1 MDCIKKTDQ
10 LNFNLSKE
18 KRRALFYVRQFVNLI
33 TVSLMKVSI
42 LLNSNLKVKKW
53 SLYFFLVLIVFTQS
67 ITKTVAQSA
76 VVSKVYTDFGGFWY
90 SGGSFSQLPNNSHNV
105 LAFVY
110 NGITYSTGVNDALL
124 NTKGITF
131 TASSWYALPAIL
143 TGAPGNVISVGG
155 MLDES
160 YYTQVYSHPNV
171 KNLTSE
177 NVLMDGIHGL
187 NIGTGY
193 TNLPAATKAEFN
205 IQTILTDKI
214 NDAIPDILVAQI
226 AGPGG
231 TADVFKFVD
240 ASGNT
245 VGNTVNVIFN
255 NAATAPLL
263 SGYGQDQYLVQNTAT
278 LTAST
283 SKPYNN
289 TNWNASNAAGTGNGQ
304 IRMVAF
310 KLSEFGITASNYTQI
325 KKFVTLPSGTTD
337 LAFVAYSN
345 GSMNVPPSLGVNTT
359 TTSSIICSAVNS
371 TNNAFLS
378 VRPYSSSGEV

>member
-1 MDCIKKTDQ
+1 
-10 LNFNLSKE
+10 
-18 KRRALFYVRQFVNLI
+18 
-33 TVSLMKVSI
+33 
-42 LLNSNLKVKKW
+42 
-53 SLYFFLVLIVFTQS
+53 
-67 ITKTVAQSA
+67 
-76 VVSKVYTDFGGFWY
+76 
-90 SGGSFSQLPNNSHNV
+90 
-105 LAFVY
+105 
-110 NGITYSTGVNDALL
+110 
-124 NTKGITF
+124 
-131 TASSWYALPAIL
+131 
-143 TGAPGNVISVGG
+143 
-155 MLDES
+155 
-160 YYTQVYSHPNV
+160 
-171 KNLTSE
+171 
-177 NVLMDGIHGL
+177 MDGIHGL

-263 SGYGQDQYLVQNTAT
+263 SMYGQDQYLVQNTPT

-289 TNWNASNAAGTGNGQ
+289 SNWNSNNAAGTGNGQ
-304 IRMVAF
+304 MRMVAF

-325 KKFVTLPSGTTD
+325 KKFVTLPSGSTD

-345 GSMNVPPSLGVNTT
+345 GSMNVPPSLGVNET
-359 TTSSIICSAVNS
+359 TTSSVICSAANS
-371 TNNAFLS
+371 TSNAFLS
-378 VRPYSSSGEV
+378 VRPYSSSGGSLSYYCHQMEEQIGLQLPIMQHTAVLLRLILASLVLQQVISIDVLLQNQEQVIVRNLRSSQLLQQREQHWGEL